1 MENFNFSIIEEC
13 RRDELN
19 EKEIYYIE
27 YYNSYYE
34 GYNQTLGG
42 HYSSPVKLKGEL
54 LEQLIKDLQ
63 QGIPF
68 RTLQE
73 KYNVNKFTLSRIN
86 NGHSWY
92 KDDLSYPLYQYDTTN
107 DKDKNSNVC
116 QTCGQPIS
124 NSATFCVDCYHK
136 QTRKADRPNREELL
150 KMVATS
156 SFSAVG
162 RQYNV
167 TDNAVK
173 KWCISYGLPSKKQEI
188 VNLYNKENNILP
200 SVSKKKKVRAVGQ
213 YTYDNQ
219 LIMIHTNASEAGRK
233 IGHSSSH
240 IIEACNKENGTAY
253 GFI

>member
-1 MENFNFSIIEEC
+1 MIAI
-13 RRDELN
+13 
-19 EKEIYYIE
+19 
-27 YYNSYYE
+27 
-34 GYNQTLGG
+34 
-42 HYSSPVKLKGEL
+42 
-54 LEQLIKDLQ
+54 
-63 QGIPF
+63 
-68 RTLQE
+68 
-73 KYNVNKFTLSRIN
+73 
-86 NGHSWY
+86 
-92 KDDLSYPLYQYDTTN
+92 
-107 DKDKNSNVC
+107 
-116 QTCGQPIS
+116 
-124 NSATFCVDCYHK
+124 
-136 QTRKADRPNREELL
+136 
-150 KMVATS
+150 S